1 MKKLKEKK
9 LKLDTLNTEFQEE
22 IRTGVEKMFFY
33 LSDFIDNKLVD
44 PIADEKFQ
52 EIILCEKKC
61 DRLKEKYIELL
72 FKEKRALPFLVEDR
86 YNIITS
92 LDKIVNRFEFLSRY
106 LQVYPFE
113 IYPELRKDLNTLNK
127 LSFDT
132 INQLLNCSLLMETSF
147 SAAYE
152 ITFEIEKSRREAH
165 DLKFK
170 MLNIIFQKTE
180 EPLRVNLT
188 WKIISLIYDAIS
200 AAEELSDYL
209 RGLVIKYPSR

>member
-1 MKKLKEKK
+1 MKKLKENK
-9 LKLDTLNTEFQEE
+9 LKLDALNTELQEE
-22 IRTGVEKMFFY
+22 IRNGAEKLFFY
-33 LSDFIDNKLVD
+33 LGDFIENKLD
-44 PIADEKFQ
+44 EADEKFQ
-52 EIILCEKKC
+52 EIIVCEKKC
-61 DRLKEKYIELL
+61 DRLKEQYLELL

-86 YNIITS
+86 YKIVTS
-92 LDKIVNRFEFLSRY
+92 LDKIVNRFEYLSRY

-132 INQLLNCSLLMETSF
+132 INQLLNCTLLMETSF

-165 DLKFK
+165 NLKFN
-170 MLNIIFQKTE
+170 MLDLIFQKTDQ
-180 EPLRVNLT
+180 PLRVNLT

-200 AAEELSDYL
+200 AAEEISDFL
-209 RGLVIKYPSR
+209 RELIIKYPNR